1 MARDGSTEEAARAR
15 TASQMPLAVKERAAD
30 YVIDNSG
37 TREETAARVREVH
50 RALLEDLRLL
60 QARQ

>member
-1 MARDGSTEEAARAR
+1 
-15 TASQMPLAVKERAAD
+15 VKARAAD

-37 TREETAARVREVH
+37 TREETAARVREVY